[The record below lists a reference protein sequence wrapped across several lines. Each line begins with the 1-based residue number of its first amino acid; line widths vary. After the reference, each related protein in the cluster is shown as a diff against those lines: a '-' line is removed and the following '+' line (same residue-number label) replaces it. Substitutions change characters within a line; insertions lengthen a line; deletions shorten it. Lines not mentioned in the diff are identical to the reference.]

1 MKDKKYT
8 IEDALKDLQQL
19 DEDMEETFDLRF
31 DEKFGTGTDVFSADE
46 YLKRM
51 KEMREFK

>member
-1 MKDKKYT
+1 MNDEKYT
-8 IEDALKDLQQL
+8 IKDALKDLKQI
-19 DEDMEETFDLRF
+19 DEDAEETFDIRF
-31 DEKFGTGTDVFSADE
+31 DKKFGTGTDVFSADE